1 MRCWPVVFPKLPIE
15 RIQRNAK
22 FSRQSGIGLPAAIF
36 VITLMAVIAVA
47 VNQLLSQNA
56 QTFEEELNLT
66 RAFYA
71 AESGIGFT
79 MNTIFPPEEYSG
91 YPGGVCEATER
102 VYNFTVAGLN
112 QCSATVSCTDV
123 TASGKTYATI
133 LSTGVCGDVART
145 LRVGTTY

>member
-1 MRCWPVVFPKLPIE
+1 MVFPKLPIE
-15 RIQRNAK
+15 KIQRNAK
-22 FSRQSGIGLPAAIF
+22 FPRQSGIGLPAAIF

-56 QTFEEELNLT
+56 QTFEEELNFT

-71 AESGIGFT
+71 AESGIGFA

-102 VYNFTVAGLN
+102 VYDFTVAGLN
-112 QCSATVSCTDV
+112 QCSATVSCNGVT

-133 LSTGVCGDVART
+133 LSEGVCGDVGRT
-145 LRVGTTY
+145 IRVGTSY